1 MMKKKLLFAY
11 LLFVCLSAQAQTSEL
26 EYRPFAQEGKNW
38 QAQVGGIKESHYA
51 YLMEGDTLIHGE
63 YWKKVY
69 NYQISSQNTHRYFAA
84 IRDTG
89 KKVYAIAK
97 GSDRSRLLYD
107 FSIKKGDMVRC
118 GVEGNSF
125 GCLLDTD
132 EQPDTLLGFPFKA
145 YLKVERIDTITG
157 WEGAVFRRFILSSL
171 NSYKEYLYDD
181 EERKITG
188 DVVWLEGIGS
198 SAGLFLP
205 WQPLQPRGVVLLNC
219 HSDAFYAATPDFE
232 YKNTTVP
239 VTSSYSDVRQDSFSY
254 DLQGRPLSTPP
265 SRGMY
270 IQNRKKVIK

>member
-1 MMKKKLLFAY
+1 M
-11 LLFVCLSAQAQTSEL
+11 
-26 EYRPFAQEGKNW
+26 
-38 QAQVGGIKESHYA
+38 
-51 YLMEGDTLIHGE
+51 
-63 YWKKVY
+63 
-69 NYQISSQNTHRYFAA
+69 
-84 IRDTG
+84 
-89 KKVYAIAK
+89 
-97 GSDRSRLLYD
+97 
-107 FSIKKGDMVRC
+107 
-118 GVEGNSF
+118 
-125 GCLLDTD
+125 
-132 EQPDTLLGFPFKA
+132 
-145 YLKVERIDTITG
+145 ERIDTITG

-270 IQNRKKVIK
+270 IQNRKKVIKWRVKAAIEREQSHARMSYAEREQARPKVKGEEWRIPEKWLSVWKYLSPWFPKCSLVQSSIYKQGN